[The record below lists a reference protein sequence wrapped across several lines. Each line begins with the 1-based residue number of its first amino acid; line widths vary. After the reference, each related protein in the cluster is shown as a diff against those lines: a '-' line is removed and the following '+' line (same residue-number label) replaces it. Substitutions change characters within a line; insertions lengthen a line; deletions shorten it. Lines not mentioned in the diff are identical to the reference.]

1 LLSQIAGPGNYK
13 LVDELDLTHLDI
25 QFHAIQFQALPLT
38 IRSVT
43 FPYDRAYMSN
53 EKRQFPTVREM
64 KRRRLYTDL
73 LIALVAG
80 LILSG
85 LLAAVLWLLARY
97 RV

>member
-1 LLSQIAGPGNYK
+1 
-13 LVDELDLTHLDI
+13 
-25 QFHAIQFQALPLT
+25 
-38 IRSVT
+38 
-43 FPYDRAYMSN
+43 MSN

-64 KRRRLYTDL
+64 KRRRLFTDL
-73 LIALVAG
+73 LIALIAG

>member
-1 LLSQIAGPGNYK
+1 
-13 LVDELDLTHLDI
+13 
-25 QFHAIQFQALPLT
+25 
-38 IRSVT
+38 
-43 FPYDRAYMSN
+43 MSN

-64 KRRRLYTDL
+64 KRRRLFSDL
-73 LIALVAG
+73 LIALTAG